1 MLKVPQKLDLALVLL
16 RRLAENHTAGQPLS
30 LDGVAQEASVSQ
42 GYLEEVARLLRS
54 AGLVAGRRGSH
65 GGYVLTKLASDITVA
80 DAVVAV
86 LGSTWSAECL
96 GEKSTRHG
104 DAASGRLW
112 RKVQGQVMTTLG
124 SVTIAE
130 LAAQH
135 AEAAPAATVTPL
147 IAPRAATTA
156 QKIG

>member
-16 RRLAENHTAGQPLS
+16 RRLAENQAGGQPLS

-42 GYLEEVARLLRS
+42 GYLEEVARLLRA
-54 AGLVAGRRGSH
+54 AGLVSGRRGSH
-65 GGYVLTKLASDITVA
+65 GGYVLAKPASDISVA

-86 LGSTWSAECL
+86 LGRTWSAECL
-96 GEKSTRHG
+96 GEKPARHA
-104 DAASGRLW
+104 DAASSRLW

-124 SVTIAE
+124 AVTISE

-135 AEAAPAATVTPL
+135 SEAALPTVTMS
-147 IAPRAATTA
+147 A
-156 QKIG
+156 QVKA